1 MSDLNAVPAVE
12 VAPATAPVVDPAFA
26 TPVPAAAV
34 PAVTPAPV
42 TAPVTEPAAAPTLH
56 DRVSALPKEHVGLL
70 HDILAH
76 IEEGFQEFSLMTGL
90 SRLTSLFSHAK
101 SKL

>member
-1 MSDLNAVPAVE
+1 MSDLNAVPAAPVE
-12 VAPATAPVVDPAFA
+12 VAPATVPVVE
-26 TPVPAAAV
+26 TTV
-34 PAVTPAPV
+34 VTPAPV
-42 TAPVTEPAAAPTLH
+42 VAPETAQVTQPAAAPTLH

>member
-1 MSDLNAVPAVE
+1 MSDLNAVPAAE
-12 VAPATAPVVDPAFA
+12 PVAPATASV
-26 TPVPAAAV
+26 
-34 PAVTPAPV
+34 
-42 TAPVTEPAAAPTLH
+42 VTETAAAPETPPVKPEPVISPAQPATLH
-56 DRVSALPKEHVGLL
+56 ERVSALPHEHLGLL

-90 SRLTSLFSHAK
+90 SRLTSLFIHAK